1 MSYPSNVH
9 SSIRVDKDRRITDIC
24 CCGLGVLFG
33 LILFILGC
41 VLLNKA
47 NLTHA
52 NFPTDS

>member
-33 LILFILGC
+33 LILFILAC